1 MEDVEE
7 KIVRKAEVLHLSDVK
22 PYHIRIYN
30 YFDDHPERRS
40 GRFRQFRLTYDEGD
54 PAVHFTHEHHH
65 AGSQGIL
72 PKRLTI

>member
-1 MEDVEE
+1 
-7 KIVRKAEVLHLSDVK
+7 VRKAEVLHLSEVK

-54 PAVHFTHEHHH
+54 PAVHFTRD
-65 AGSQGIL
+65 S
-72 PKRLTI
+72 